1 MFSDVINSIGAGSG
15 INSAQLVADLV
26 AASTG
31 VKLSQLNERSQ
42 LNSTRISAMAAT
54 ASALSTFADAVK
66 ETLNGQG
73 FVGELVSSRTELAN
87 ATVLEDAR
95 PEGLPASV
103 EVVQTANAQREMTDV
118 FASASDPIGQRAM
131 TITNGGGSFDIVIDD
146 TNNSLTGLKDAINA
160 SNSGVTASILTDN
173 AGSRLVFEAQEGVD
187 NAFTIEQPANPI
199 PLPGDPGPLN
209 LTNIATAANSII
221 RVDGIELTNS
231 SNTVTGA
238 IPGVQLSLLAAEPGT
253 SFTISGDSEPLDVRS
268 LVTEFVTA
276 YNELRESLN
285 DATAPGIAGVSGGP
299 LAGDRGAREV
309 IRQLSQITSM
319 SLADSGDFQTLA
331 DIGVRTNSDGTLS
344 IDDTRLDAAL
354 ELDSGAIKLM
364 LEPVIANET
373 NIGLSGALDAISS
386 KLQDESGAL
395 AQAQERL
402 DTIRESIEERRVK
415 ISDESDRLREQLQ
428 NTFAGLE
435 RQLSVLRATQ
445 SYVEQQFASFDDN

>member
-1 MFSDVINSIGAGSG
+1 MFGNVINSIGAGSG
-15 INSAQLVADLV
+15 INSAQLVSDLV

-54 ASALSTFADAVK
+54 ASALTTFSDAVK
-66 ETLNGQG
+66 ETLDGQG
-73 FVGELVSSRTELAN
+73 FVGELISSRTELAG

-103 EVVQTANAQREMTDV
+103 EVVQIAAAQREMTDV
-118 FASASDPIGQRAM
+118 FASASDPIGERTL
-131 TITNGGGSFDIVIDD
+131 TITNSGGSFDIVIDD

-173 AGSRLVFEAQEGVD
+173 AGSRLVFEAQEGVE
-187 NAFTIEQPANPI
+187 NAFTIGQS
-199 PLPGDPGPLN
+199 GPSAALN
-209 LTNIATAANSII
+209 LSNIGAAADSII

-231 SNTVTGA
+231 SNAVTGA

-253 SFTISGDSEPLDVRS
+253 VFSISGDSEPLDVRS

-276 YNELRESLN
+276 YNELRSSLN
-285 DATAPGIAGVSGGP
+285 DATAPGLTGGSGGP

-309 IRQLSQITSM
+309 IRQLSQLTSTQ
-319 SLADSGDFQTLA
+319 LADSGDFRTLA
-331 DIGVRTNSDGTLS
+331 DIGVRTESDGTLS
-344 IDDTRLDAAL
+344 IDNVRLDAAL
-354 ELDSGAIKLM
+354 ELDSGGVKLM
-364 LEPVIANET
+364 LEPVTVSET
-373 NIGLSGALDAISS
+373 NVGLSGALDAISS
-386 KLQDESGAL
+386 RLQDENGAL

-402 DTIRESIEERRVK
+402 DAIRESIEERRVK
-415 ISDESDRLREQLQ
+415 INDEGDRLREQLQ
-428 NTFAGLE
+428 TTFAGLE

>member
-1 MFSDVINSIGAGSG
+1 MFGNVINSIGAGSG
-15 INSAQLVADLV
+15 INSAQLVSDLV

-54 ASALSTFADAVK
+54 ASALTTFSDAVK
-66 ETLNGQG
+66 ETLDGQG
-73 FVGELVSSRTELAN
+73 FVGELISSRTELAN

-103 EVVQTANAQREMTDV
+103 EVVQIAAAQREMTDV
-118 FASASDPIGQRAM
+118 FASASDPIGERTL
-131 TITNGGGSFDIVIDD
+131 TITNSGGSFDIVIDN
-146 TNNSLTGLKDAINA
+146 TNNSLAGLKDAINA

-173 AGSRLVFEAQEGVD
+173 AGSRLVFEAQEGVE
-187 NAFTIEQPANPI
+187 NAFTIGQSGSSAA
-199 PLPGDPGPLN
+199 LN
-209 LTNIATAANSII
+209 LSNIGAAADSTI

-231 SNTVTGA
+231 SNAVTGA

-253 SFTISGDSEPLDVRS
+253 VFSISGDSEPLDVRS

-276 YNELRESLN
+276 YNELRSSLN
-285 DATAPGIAGVSGGP
+285 DATAPGLAGVSGGP

-309 IRQLSQITSM
+309 IRQLSQLTSTQ
-319 SLADSGDFQTLA
+319 LTDGGDFRTLA
-331 DIGVRTNSDGTLS
+331 DIGVRTESDGTLS
-344 IDDTRLDAAL
+344 IDNVRLDAAL
-354 ELDSGAIKLM
+354 ELDSGGVKLM
-364 LEPVIANET
+364 LEPVTVSET
-373 NIGLSGALDAISS
+373 NVGLSGALDAISS
-386 KLQDESGAL
+386 RLQDENGAL

-402 DTIRESIEERRVK
+402 DAIRESIEERRVK
-415 ISDESDRLREQLQ
+415 INDEGDRLREQLQ
-428 NTFAGLE
+428 TTFAGLE

>member
-1 MFSDVINSIGAGSG
+1 MFGNVINSIGAGSG
-15 INSAQLVADLV
+15 INSAQLVSDLV

-54 ASALSTFADAVK
+54 ASALTTFSDAVK
-66 ETLNGQG
+66 ETLDGQG
-73 FVGELVSSRTELAN
+73 FVGELISSRTELAN

-103 EVVQTANAQREMTDV
+103 EVVQIAAAQREMTDV
-118 FASASDPIGQRAM
+118 FASASDPIGERTL
-131 TITNGGGSFDIVIDD
+131 TITNSGGSFDVVIDD
-146 TNNSLTGLKDAINA
+146 TNNSLAGLKDAINA

-173 AGSRLVFEAQEGVD
+173 AGSRLVFEAQEGVE
-187 NAFTIEQPANPI
+187 NAFTIGQS
-199 PLPGDPGPLN
+199 GPSAALN
-209 LTNIATAANSII
+209 LSNIGAAADSVI

-231 SNTVTGA
+231 SNSVTGA

-253 SFTISGDSEPLDVRS
+253 VFSISGDSEPLDVRS

-276 YNELRESLN
+276 YNELRSSLN
-285 DATAPGIAGVSGGP
+285 DATAPGLAGVSGGP

-309 IRQLSQITSM
+309 IRQLSQLTSTQ
-319 SLADSGDFQTLA
+319 LADSGDFRTLA
-331 DIGVRTNSDGTLS
+331 DIGVRTESDGTLS
-344 IDDTRLDAAL
+344 IDNVRLDAAL
-354 ELDSGAIKLM
+354 ELDSSGIKLM
-364 LEPVIANET
+364 LEPVTVSDT
-373 NIGLSGALDAISS
+373 NLGLSGALDAISS
-386 KLQDESGAL
+386 RLQDENGAL

-402 DTIRESIEERRVK
+402 DAIRESIEERREK
-415 ISDESDRLREQLQ
+415 ITDEGDRLREQLQ
-428 NTFAGLE
+428 TTFAGLE

>member
-1 MFSDVINSIGAGSG
+1 MFSNVINSLGAGSG

-31 VKLSQLNERSQ
+31 VKLGQLNERSQ

-54 ASALSTFADAVK
+54 ASALSTFSDAVK

-73 FVGELVSSRTELAN
+73 FVGELVSSRTDLAN

-95 PEGLPASV
+95 PEGLPATI
-103 EVVQTANAQREMTDV
+103 EVVQIAAAQREMTDV
-118 FASASDPIGQRAM
+118 FASASDPIGER
-131 TITNGGGSFDIVIDD
+131 TLTLTNSGGAFDIVIDD
-146 TNNSLTGLKDAINA
+146 TNNSLAGLKDAINA

-173 AGSRLVFEAQEGVD
+173 AGSRLVFEAQEGVE
-187 NAFTIEQPANPI
+187 NAFSISHS
-199 PLPGDPGPLN
+199 GPSAALN
-209 LTNIATAANSII
+209 LSNIGTAADSVV

-231 SNTVTGA
+231 SNAVTGA
-238 IPGVQLSLLAAEPGT
+238 IPGVELSLLGAEAGT

-276 YNELRESLN
+276 YNELRSSLN
-285 DATAPGIAGVSGGP
+285 DATAPGLAGGSGGP

-309 IRQLSQITSM
+309 IRQMSQLTSTQ
-319 SLADSGDFQTLA
+319 LTDSGDFRNLA
-331 DIGVRTNSDGTLS
+331 SIGVRTETDGTLS

-354 ELDSGAIKLM
+354 EADSGAIKLM
-364 LEPVIANET
+364 LEPVIVTET
-373 NIGLSGALDAISS
+373 NVGLSGALDAISS
-386 KLQDESGAL
+386 RLQDDSGAL

-402 DTIRESIEERRVK
+402 DSIRESIEERRIK
-415 ISDESDRLREQLQ
+415 INDEGDRLREQLQ
-428 NTFAGLE
+428 TTFAGLE

>member
-1 MFSDVINSIGAGSG
+1 MFGNVINSIGAGSG
-15 INSAQLVADLV
+15 INSAQLVSDLV

-54 ASALSTFADAVK
+54 ASALTTFSDAVK
-66 ETLNGQG
+66 ETLDGQG
-73 FVGELVSSRTELAN
+73 FVGELISSRTELAN

-103 EVVQTANAQREMTDV
+103 EVVQIAAAQREMTDV
-118 FASASDPIGQRAM
+118 FASASDPIGERTL
-131 TITNGGGSFDIVIDD
+131 TITNSGGNFDIVIDN
-146 TNNSLTGLKDAINA
+146 TNNSLAGLKDAINA

-173 AGSRLVFEAQEGVD
+173 AGSRLVFEAQEGVE
-187 NAFTIEQPANPI
+187 NAFTIGQS
-199 PLPGDPGPLN
+199 GPSAALN
-209 LTNIATAANSII
+209 LSNIGAAADSII

-231 SNTVTGA
+231 SNAVTGA

-253 SFTISGDSEPLDVRS
+253 VFSISGDSEPLDVRS

-276 YNELRESLN
+276 YNELRSSLN
-285 DATAPGIAGVSGGP
+285 DATAPGLAGGSGGP

-309 IRQLSQITSM
+309 IRQLSQLTSTQ
-319 SLADSGDFQTLA
+319 LADSGDFRTLA
-331 DIGVRTNSDGTLS
+331 DIGVRTESDGTLS
-344 IDDTRLDAAL
+344 IDNVRLDAAL
-354 ELDSGAIKLM
+354 ELDSGGVKLM
-364 LEPVIANET
+364 LEPVTVSET
-373 NIGLSGALDAISS
+373 NVGLSGALDAISS
-386 KLQDESGAL
+386 RLQDENGAL

-402 DTIRESIEERRVK
+402 DAIRESIEERRVK
-415 ISDESDRLREQLQ
+415 INDEGDRLREQLQ
-428 NTFAGLE
+428 TTFAGLE

>member
-54 ASALSTFADAVK
+54 ASALSTFSDAVK

-73 FVGELVSSRTELAN
+73 FVGELISSRAELAN

-95 PEGLPASV
+95 PEGLPATV
-103 EVVQTANAQREMTDV
+103 EVIQLALAQREMTDV
-118 FASASDPIGQRAM
+118 FASASDPIGERTL
-131 TITNGGGSFDIVIDD
+131 TINNSAGSFDIVIDES
-146 TNNSLTGLKDAINA
+146 NNSLAGLKDAINA

-173 AGSRLVFEAQEGVD
+173 SGSRLVFEAQEGID
-187 NAFTIEQPANPI
+187 NAFTIAQSGNPTA
-199 PLPGDPGPLN
+199 LN
-209 LTNIATAANSII
+209 LTNIASAANSII
-221 RVDGIELTNS
+221 AVDGIQLTND
-231 SNTVTGA
+231 SNIVTGA

-253 SFTISGDSEPLDVRS
+253 NLTISGDAEPLDVRS

-276 YNELRESLN
+276 YNELRSSLN
-285 DATAPGIAGVSGGP
+285 AATAPGLLGGSGGP

-309 IRQLSQITSM
+309 KRQLSQLTSTQ
-319 SLADSGDFQTLA
+319 LTDSGDFRTLA
-331 DIGVRTNSDGTLS
+331 DIGVRTETDGTLS

-364 LEPVIANET
+364 LEPVLESET
-373 NIGLSGALDAISS
+373 NIGLSGALDAISTR
-386 KLQDESGAL
+386 LQEEDGAL
-395 AQAQERL
+395 KQAQERL
-402 DTIRESIEERRVK
+402 DSIRESIEERRVK
-415 ISDESDRLREQLQ
+415 INDEGDRLREQLQ
-428 NTFAGLE
+428 TTFAGLE
-435 RQLSVLRATQ
+435 RQLSILRATQ
-445 SYVEQQFASFDDN
+445 SYVDQQFANFDDN

>member
-1 MFSDVINSIGAGSG
+1 MFDNVINSIGAGSG
-15 INSAQLVADLV
+15 INSSQLVADLV

-54 ASALSTFADAVK
+54 ASALSTFAEAVK

-73 FVGELVSSRTELAN
+73 FVGELLSGRTDLAN

-103 EVVQTANAQREMTDV
+103 EVVQIAAAQREMTDV
-118 FASASDPIGQRAM
+118 FASASDPIGERTL
-131 TITNGGGSFDIVIDD
+131 TITNGGGSFDIVIDNI
-146 TNNSLTGLKDAINA
+146 NNSLTGLKDAVNA

-173 AGSRLVFEAQEGVD
+173 AGSRLVFEAQEGVE
-187 NAFTIEQPANPI
+187 NTFTIAHS
-199 PLPGDPGPLN
+199 GPSAAMTLS
-209 LTNIATAANSII
+209 NIGLAADSII

-231 SNTVTGA
+231 SNTVLGA
-238 IPGVQLSLLAAEPGT
+238 IPGVQLSLLGAEVGT
-253 SFTISGDSEPLDVRS
+253 NFTISGDSEPLDVRS

-276 YNELRESLN
+276 YNELRSSLN
-285 DATAPGIAGVSGGP
+285 NATAPGLAGGSGGP

-309 IRQLSQITSM
+309 IRQLSQVTSTQ
-319 SLADSGDFQTLA
+319 LVDSGDFRTLA
-331 DIGVRTNSDGTLS
+331 DIGLRTESDGTLS

-373 NIGLSGALDAISS
+373 NIGLSGALDKISS
-386 KLQDESGAL
+386 TLQEENGAL

-402 DTIRESIEERRVK
+402 GSIRESIEERREK
-415 ISDESDRLREQLQ
+415 ITDEGDRLREQLQ
-428 NTFAGLE
+428 TTFAGLE

>member
-1 MFSDVINSIGAGSG
+1 MFGNVINSIGAGSG
-15 INSAQLVADLV
+15 INSAQLVSDLV

-54 ASALSTFADAVK
+54 ASALTTFSDAVK
-66 ETLNGQG
+66 ETLDGQG
-73 FVGELVSSRTELAN
+73 FVGELISSRTELAN

-103 EVVQTANAQREMTDV
+103 EVVQIAAAQREMTDV
-118 FASASDPIGQRAM
+118 FASASDPIGERTL
-131 TITNGGGSFDIVIDD
+131 TITNSGGNFDIVIDD
-146 TNNSLTGLKDAINA
+146 TNNSLAGLKDAINA

-173 AGSRLVFEAQEGVD
+173 AGSRLVFEAQEGVE
-187 NAFTIEQPANPI
+187 NAFTIGQS
-199 PLPGDPGPLN
+199 GPSAALN
-209 LTNIATAANSII
+209 LSNIGAAADSII

-231 SNTVTGA
+231 SNAVSGA

-253 SFTISGDSEPLDVRS
+253 TFSISGDSEPLDVRS

-276 YNELRESLN
+276 YNELRSSLN
-285 DATAPGIAGVSGGP
+285 DATAPGLAGASGGP

-309 IRQLSQITSM
+309 IRQLSQLTSTQ
-319 SLADSGDFQTLA
+319 LVDSGDFRTLA
-331 DIGVRTNSDGTLS
+331 DIGVRTETDGTLS
-344 IDDTRLDAAL
+344 IDNVRLDAAL
-354 ELDSGAIKLM
+354 ELDSGGIKLM
-364 LEPVIANET
+364 LEPVIENET

-386 KLQDESGAL
+386 RLQDEDGAL

-402 DTIRESIEERRVK
+402 DAIRESIEERREK
-415 ISDESDRLREQLQ
+415 ITDEGDRLREQLQ
-428 NTFAGLE
+428 TTFAGLE

>member
-1 MFSDVINSIGAGSG
+1 MFGNVINSIGAGSG
-15 INSAQLVADLV
+15 INSSQLVSDLV

-31 VKLSQLNERSQ
+31 VKLSQLNERAQ
-42 LNSTRISAMAAT
+42 LNNTRISAMAAT
-54 ASALSTFADAVK
+54 ASALTTFSDAVK

-103 EVVQTANAQREMTDV
+103 EVVQTASAQREVSDV
-118 FASASDPIGQRAM
+118 FASASDPIGERTL
-131 TITNGGGSFDIVIDD
+131 TITNSGGSFDIVIDAA
-146 TNNSLTGLKDAINA
+146 NNSLAGLRDAINA

-173 AGSRLVFEAQEGVD
+173 AGARLVFEAQEGTE
-187 NAFTIEQPANPI
+187 NSFTIAQGGASPS
-199 PLPGDPGPLN
+199 LN
-209 LTNIATAANSII
+209 LTNIATAQDSII

-231 SNTVTGA
+231 SNAVTGA

-253 SFTISGDSEPLDVRS
+253 TFTISGDSEPLDVRS

-276 YNELRESLN
+276 YNELRSSLN
-285 DATAPGIAGVSGGP
+285 DATAPGLAGASGGP

-309 IRQLSQITSM
+309 IRKLSQLTSTP
-319 SLADSGDFQTLA
+319 LADSGDFRTLA
-331 DIGVRTNSDGTLS
+331 DIGVRTESDGTLS

-364 LEPVIANET
+364 LEPAIVTET

-386 KLQDESGAL
+386 SLQEENGAL
-395 AQAQERL
+395 ALAQERL
-402 DTIRESIEERRVK
+402 DAIRESIEERRVK
-415 ISDESDRLREQLQ
+415 ITDEGDRLREQLES
-428 NTFAGLE
+428 TFAGLE

-445 SYVEQQFASFDDN
+445 SYVQQQFASFDDN

>member
-1 MFSDVINSIGAGSG
+1 MFSNVINSIGAGSG

-54 ASALSTFADAVK
+54 ASALSTFAEAVK

-103 EVVQTANAQREMTDV
+103 EVVQTATAQREMTAI
-118 FASASDPIGQRAM
+118 FASASDPIGERTL
-131 TITNGGGSFDIVIDD
+131 TITNGGGSFDVVIDD

-173 AGSRLVFEAQEGVD
+173 AGSRLVFEAQEGTD
-187 NAFTIEQPANPI
+187 NAFTIGQPTNPA
-199 PLPGDPGPLN
+199 PLS

-276 YNELRESLN
+276 YNELRGSLN
-285 DATAPGIAGVSGGP
+285 DATAPGLAGVSGGP

-309 IRQLSQITSM
+309 IRQLSQLTST
-319 SLADSGDFQTLA
+319 SLTDSGDFRTLA

-373 NIGLSGALDAISS
+373 NIGLSGALDVISS

-402 DTIRESIEERRVK
+402 DTIRESIDERRIK
-415 ISDESDRLREQLQ
+415 INDEGDRLREQLQ